1 MVSDISYRVVQ
12 KYGDTLYSVSQKYG
26 DIQGD
31 PEKW

>member
-26 DIQGD
+26 DIQSD